1 MQIGDQTN
9 NCKVVFVRG
18 KYYITEIGRSMDDQK
33 LYRVYVDSNYWR
45 DQKNP
50 KFVSVYL
57 DHAIEWIANR
67 KCFKNEK
74 EDFSNA

>member
-1 MQIGDQTN
+1 MNIGDQTN
-9 NCKVVFVRG
+9 NGKVVFVRG

-57 DHAIEWIANR
+57 DHATDWITNR
-67 KCFKNEK
+67 KCFKNER
-74 EDFSNA
+74 EELSNA